1 MRKASALVNT
11 GANIAQGEPYCTRF
25 GRHCPQAD
33 GSCKYPAKCLC
44 LTYSEQ
50 TGKCPLNRNHRRPQW
65 RPPHG
70 SRPKVPPPRR

>member
-1 MRKASALVNT
+1 VNT

-50 TGKCPLNRNHRRPQW
+50 TGKCPLNRNHR
-65 RPPHG
+65 
-70 SRPKVPPPRR
+70 KVRRTKNGEMLCPDCFPERFK